1 MEQSI
6 WSRFRKFIQESV
18 KAKFTA
24 FFSGSCMGLYVSMHF
39 LFAGLPSELVTVGAY
54 ILKYIGTCIL
64 SFSSGLLTAYGAYLI
79 EKIKN
84 KQNVNTT
91 QKKRKK
97 GDRAA

>member
-6 WSRFRKFIQESV
+6 WSRFRKFIQESL

-79 EKIKN
+79 EKFKN
-84 KQNVNTT
+84 KKETIGKN
-91 QKKRKK
+91 KKKK
-97 GDRAA
+97 AA